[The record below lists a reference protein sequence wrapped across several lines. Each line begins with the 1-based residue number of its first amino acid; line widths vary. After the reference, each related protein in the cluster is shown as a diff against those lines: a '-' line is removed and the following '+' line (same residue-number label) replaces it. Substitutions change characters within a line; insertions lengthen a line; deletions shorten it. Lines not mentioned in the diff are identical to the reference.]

1 MENTVTITAKEY
13 ARLQTR
19 REQLDMF
26 LSVLI
31 NTASLNWSKTGLAMD
46 DKTVDLFLSVIC
58 PEARMDRI
66 EELQREEEQKRG
78 AEDA

>member
-1 MENTVTITAKEY
+1 MESVVTITAEEY

-19 REQLDMF
+19 REHLDMF
-26 LSVLI
+26 LTVLI
-31 NTASLNWSKTGLAMD
+31 RNATLNWNETGLSID
-46 DKTVDLFLSVIC
+46 DKTADLFLSVIC
-58 PEARMDRI
+58 PEAWRDRI

>member
-31 NTASLNWSKTGLAMD
+31 TTARLNWSEDGLTLD
-46 DKTVDLFLSVIC
+46 DKTADLFLSVIC
-58 PEARMDRI
+58 PEARRDRI

>member
-1 MENTVTITAKEY
+1 MENTVTISAKEY

-19 REQLDMF
+19 REQLNMF

-31 NTASLNWSKTGLAMD
+31 NTAGLNWSKTGLSMD
-46 DKTVDLFLSVIC
+46 DKTADLFLSVIC
-58 PEARMDRI
+58 PEARRDRY
-66 EELQREEEQKRG
+66 EELMREEEQKG

>member
-1 MENTVTITAKEY
+1 MENTVTITVEEY
-13 ARLQTR
+13 ARLQTS

-31 NTASLNWSKTGLAMD
+31 TTASLNWSKKGLAID
-46 DKTVDLFLSVIC
+46 DKTADLFLSVIC

-78 AEDA
+78 AVDA